1 MKKVTFSARPNP
13 AGVTKA
19 ILSVMAAEGW
29 ELLDAQHAAEPG
41 EIGQLDDVTAERLR
55 KAIEDAAGDK
65 VRIEEE

>member
-65 VRIEEE
+65 VKIEEE